1 MQLYKRKDLWIG
13 ISISPMVDENF
24 SLTDHVL
31 VTVVNSVAGLNARS
45 YSLDSVLKKENNSLY
60 VEVSAM
66 AGLRSTRGNQYKNR
80 DLIKEA
86 FLSSQVKKVYQA
98 YGKVGVNFNTHTAF
112 NRLDLFNSLSRND
125 DVVPGDE
132 IVLIENQ
139 VAESILKSTTT
150 KSIKRHRIIP
160 DRKN

>member
-31 VTVVNSVAGLNARS
+31 VTVVNSIAGLNARS
-45 YSLDSVLKKENNSLY
+45 YSLDSDLKEENDALY

-66 AGLRSTRGNQYKNR
+66 AGLRSTRGNKYKNR

-86 FLSSQVKKVYQA
+86 FLSSQVKKVHQA
-98 YGKVGVNFNTHTAF
+98 YGKVGINFNTHTAF
-112 NRLDLFNSLSRND
+112 NRLDLDNPLNRND
-125 DVVPGDE
+125 NVTPGDE

-139 VAESILKSTTT
+139 IVRSILKATIAR
-150 KSIKRHRIIP
+150 SIKQHRIIP